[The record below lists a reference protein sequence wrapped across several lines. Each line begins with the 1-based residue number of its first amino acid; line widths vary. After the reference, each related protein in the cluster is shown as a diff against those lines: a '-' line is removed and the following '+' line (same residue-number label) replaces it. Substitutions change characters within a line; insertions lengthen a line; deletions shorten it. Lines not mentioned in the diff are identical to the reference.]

1 MSKLLRCVTVTTLM
15 LTALATA
22 ESHAEIQ
29 GTSGGVVQIE
39 PPISVMVGD
48 LESDTEIRA
57 FNEVQNLPLPQDVA
71 VNISS
76 AGTYDNPDALTPATL
91 VAGTSVCSHFLHAD
105 RVGNEASVR
114 VQGSVTFSSEI
125 LGVIVLAAELNA
137 SDGIL
142 GHPGT
147 QYPTGSD
154 TRDLELSSTEDSVTL
169 EPDMRT
175 LTVDLR
181 FGQVADQIRVIT
193 TISSVGVHEQ
203 AWGKT
208 KAQYVSES
216 E

>member
-1 MSKLLRCVTVTTLM
+1 MSRQLRCTVVATLM
-15 LTALATA
+15 LSALAA
-22 ESHAEIQ
+22 PESYAEIQ

-39 PPISVMVGD
+39 PPPSVMIGD

-57 FNEVQNLPLPQDVA
+57 FDELQNLLLPEDVA

-76 AGTYDNPDALTPATL
+76 PGTYDDPDDLTPATL
-91 VAGTSVCSHFLHAD
+91 AAGTSVCSHFLHAD

-125 LGVIVLAAELNA
+125 LGVIVLDTELNA

-142 GHPGT
+142 GLPGT

-193 TISSVGVHEQ
+193 TIPSVSVPQQG
-203 AWGKT
+203 WGKI
-208 KAQYVSES
+208 KAQYVRES